1 LAALFAATGHGGLA
15 AVSGLLAVGMA
26 LVTWLAAREAGR
38 RTEALAER
46 LRQIGED
53 RQHDQRLSPASEGD
67 IDIATPVNA
76 LLDDIERL
84 GEALREVQRD
94 ADRRVD
100 EDTRSLQIE
109 RNDAEAASLAK
120 TRFLANMSH
129 ELRTP
134 LNGVIGAA
142 QLLQAGGQGGE
153 EQAHLIE
160 AICSSGA
167 NLLGLIENIL
177 DLSRIETGRFELSCA
192 DFDLLDCIETSL
204 ASTAVGARLK
214 RLDMA
219 CVVDPALVVARH
231 GDGLRLRQILLN
243 LLGNAVKFTQLGE
256 VVLTLRAGD
265 TPELVR
271 ISVQDTGIGIE
282 PEAQAHVFDPFQQA
296 DDTVHRR
303 FGGSGLGLTITRQL
317 VEAMNG
323 RIKVRSAPGQ
333 GSRFDV
339 ELPLALAQSPPPPAE
354 PLGLTVLIFE
364 PHEASAMALASQLER
379 LGCRAVRCRD
389 EHDLRRGLAQCA
401 EQSATPPWLLVATD
415 ADEAWPFMEAAAPWI
430 DPARVVGMTQV
441 ESPRAEAARERLRLP
456 VSIVKP
462 VLRAA
467 LVQRLSA
474 VPKGAVSGPRA
485 APMASD
491 PITVPAALG
500 SKHVLVVEDDRLNQT
515 IVCSMLQN
523 AGYTTTSAEGGA
535 EALAL
540 MARHIFDL
548 VLMDWHMPDM
558 DGLQV
563 TRRIRAGEAGR
574 YGRIVPIV
582 ALTANAF
589 AEDRAACLEAGMN
602 DFLTKP
608 VLAAKLI
615 ETTRRW
621 TALPGGDDEAFT
633 NSNFADL
640 Y

>member
-1 LAALFAATGHGGLA
+1 
-15 AVSGLLAVGMA
+15 M
-26 LVTWLAAREAGR
+26 
-38 RTEALAER
+38 
-46 LRQIGED
+46 
-53 RQHDQRLSPASEGD
+53 
-67 IDIATPVNA
+67 
-76 LLDDIERL
+76 
-84 GEALREVQRD
+84 GEALRQAQSD

-109 RNDAEAASLAK
+109 RNDAEAASMAK

-142 QLLQAGGQGGE
+142 QLLQAGDQGTE

-160 AICSSGA
+160 AIRSSGA

-177 DLSRIETGRFELSCA
+177 DLSRIETGRFELSRA
-192 DFDLLDCIETSL
+192 DFDLVECAESVL
-204 ASTAVGARLK
+204 ATTAVGARLK
-214 RLDMA
+214 RLDTA
-219 CVVDPALVVARH
+219 CVVDPALQAARH
-231 GDGLRLRQILLN
+231 GDGLRLRQVLLN
-243 LLGNAVKFTQLGE
+243 LMGNAVKFTQMGE
-256 VVLTLRAGD
+256 VVLTLRPGD
-265 TPELVR
+265 SPELVL

-282 PEAQAHVFDPFQQA
+282 PEALAHVFDPFQQA

-303 FGGSGLGLTITRQL
+303 FGGSGLGLAITRQL
-317 VEAMNG
+317 VDAMNG
-323 RIKVRSAPGQ
+323 RIKVHSAPGQ

-339 ELPLALAQSPPPPAE
+339 ELPLALSTARAEEVE
-354 PLGLTVLIFE
+354 PLGHTVVVFE
-364 PHEASAMALASQLER
+364 PHEASARAVCAQLER
-379 LGCRAVRCRD
+379 LGCRALRCRNAQ
-389 EHDLRRGLAQCA
+389 ELKRAVAQCD
-401 EQSATPPWLLVATD
+401 ERPSARPWLLVATD
-415 ADEAWPFMEAAAPWI
+415 PVETWAFLEAAAAWI
-430 DPARVVGMTQV
+430 DPEKVIGMTQV
-441 ESPRAEAARERLRLP
+441 ESLQADAARERMRLP
-456 VSIVKP
+456 RSVVKP

-467 LVQRLSA
+467 LINRLRTAPNARALPSRPESA
-474 VPKGAVSGPRA
+474 PSH
-485 APMASD
+485 
-491 PITVPAALG
+491 PITETAALG

-515 IVCSMLQN
+515 IVCSMLHN
-523 AGYTTTSAEGGA
+523 AGFHTTTAEGGV
-535 EALAL
+535 EALSL
-540 MARHIFDL
+540 IARHAFDL
-548 VLMDWHMPDM
+548 VLMDWQMPDM

-615 ETTRRW
+615 ETMKRW
-621 TALPGGDDEAFT
+621 TALPGGDDAAYS